1 MLVWSFRSLAT
12 HLSQQFPV
20 TGMAY
25 CFKHLVSSLQ
35 ESLNQQVEER
45 EVEIAKMK
53 ETSEHLV
60 SQRDDAV
67 DAIAEKDSQINTLR
81 RQLEQ
86 VQYSSYFIIC
96 V

>member
-1 MLVWSFRSLAT
+1 
-12 HLSQQFPV
+12 
-20 TGMAY
+20 MAY
-25 CFKHLVSSLQ
+25 CFKYLLSLLQ

-53 ETSEHLV
+53 ETSRHLT

-86 VQYSSYFIIC
+86 VQYSSYITMC